1 MVDFSAETNRET
13 PGALLVHKRPR
24 MSANSNQHRDKNQK
38 HATRIHPPR
47 GGRLWLL
54 VALCA
59 AAVYLPT
66 MAPGLLWGDSGDAQI
81 RVLRGELRDPAL
93 LARTHVTYYAVAIA
107 LRDTVGLNPALAAN
121 LVSALAGIVTVANV
135 GWLISLFV
143 RRRTPIACGV
153 ALLLLS
159 HTLWQLST
167 GAEVGTFST
176 MCLSLELVMVVKFAR
191 TRRLRWLALIGLV
204 NGIGWSTHNF
214 ALLIWPAYAL
224 MAVMRWG
231 AFPKPY
237 ARSLVVVAGMWVLGS
252 LPLIVLTILDYRQGG
267 DASVTIRS
275 LLVGWYGPRVFN
287 TNVTPRL
294 ILQQIAYVAYNFP
307 TPLILLAIFGWW
319 RIRSD
324 QGRGIWWFLTVS
336 GVVYFVFAARYRVPD
351 QYTFLIHGYVFL
363 ILFAAVGIDHW
374 LGRFRSKAMWAS
386 VVLLSL
392 VAPLVYSRAPG
403 LARRF
408 ADGSSVRPTRAI
420 PYRDLLQWFLTPWRT
435 GYDGAERYARETFEM
450 LPPDALLIAGSTT
463 RRPLDYLQGHEDLRK
478 DVRMPLLNFRLASP
492 DDLNGGF
499 TAANALIERR
509 LLFCTSNVRP
519 YTPKWLVEAGY
530 TFEPVNHVYRVNMP
544 KSSVAD
550 R

>member
-1 MVDFSAETNRET
+1 M
-13 PGALLVHKRPR
+13 RPAHGVR
-24 MSANSNQHRDKNQK
+24 V
-38 HATRIHPPR
+38 
-47 GGRLWLL
+47 WLL

-107 LRDTVGLNPALAAN
+107 LRDTLGLNPALAAN

-167 GAEVGTFST
+167 GAEVVTFST
-176 MCLSLELVMVVKFAR
+176 MCLSLELVMLVKFAR
-191 TRRLRWLALIGLV
+191 TRRLRWLAMIGLV

-224 MAVMRWG
+224 LAAMRWDRV
-231 AFPKPY
+231 PKPR
-237 ARSLVVVAGMWVLGS
+237 ARSLALVAGMWVLGS
-252 LPLIVLTILDYRQGG
+252 LPLIVLTILEYQKLG
-267 DASVTIRS
+267 DARETIRS
-275 LLVGWYGPRVFN
+275 LLVGWYGGGVFN
-287 TNVTPRL
+287 IRVTTGM
-294 ILQQIAYVAYNFP
+294 ILRQAAYIAYNFP
-307 TPLILLAIFGWW
+307 TPLILLAILGWW
-319 RIRSD
+319 RMHS
-324 QGRGIWWFLTVS
+324 RGERAIWWFLTVS
-336 GVVYFVFAARYRVPD
+336 GAVYFVFAARYRVPD
-351 QYTFLIHGYVFL
+351 QYTFLVHGYVFL

-374 LGRFRSKAMWAS
+374 LVRFRSKAMRAS

-392 VAPLVYSRAPG
+392 VAPLVYSLAPV

-408 ADGSSVRPTRAI
+408 ADESSALPTRAI
-420 PYRDLLQWFLTPWRT
+420 PYRDSLQWFLTPWRT
-435 GYDGAERYARETFEM
+435 GYDGAERFARETFDI
-450 LPPDALLIAGSTT
+450 LPPDALLMADSTI
-463 RRPLDYLQGHEDLRK
+463 RRPLDYLRGREDLRK
-478 DVRMPLLNFRLASP
+478 DVRMPLSNFKLASP

-509 LLFCTSNVRP
+509 LLFCTGNIVP
-519 YTPKWLVEAGY
+519 YAPKWLVEFGY

-544 KSSVAD
+544 KSSGAD